1 MKLHELDTLKQQ
13 DKAAQVLEQ
22 RLGQSVSFSNLS
34 LRESRHMLLRV
45 RGLINEHRAS
55 AASHSSERDPAYLKL
70 IMLESGLK
78 GRLKEG
84 YPPVAMPSDE
94 KYTQALSRVY
104 GQSILRNPKFPDL
117 LARLK
122 RATPNERELDII
134 IKTGTLPNHLEEV
147 APIMPGQAPVAG
159 QPAAGTMPAAGTV
172 AAKPGQPAAAPVNLK
187 DPKLVA
193 ATKKAQSGQTLN
205 PQEKE
210 MMAAAGAA
218 AVAMQKESQ
227 QARRRLR
234 ESEIQQAQV
243 VLAAQDMVDQIQ
255 KMLEQISAMQFKDLP
270 ALTDSIK
277 NDMGVDQATAYQSA
291 AAAALTQL
299 LAGVQQ
305 GKTALEGAQGTL
317 TGQAP
322 VVPGEEPGADLNAE
336 PGADIDADID
346 VDAEIAPADEEEPTP
361 LGAPEA
367 LGRERRV
374 AEAKKGKKPDF
385 LDVDKDGNKK
395 EPFKKAVADKKAG
408 VDESMDQP
416 MSKIL
421 AKGYTSSQ
429 EHGDKQPRMSAKE
442 KAAAIAARDAR
453 DAADMKKHFAK
464 SDAKMKAAAKKK

>member
-13 DKAAQVLEQ
+13 GKAERVLET
-22 RLGQSVSFSNLS
+22 RLGQTVSFGNLT

-70 IMLESGLK
+70 LMLESGLK
-78 GRLKEG
+78 GRLKE
-84 YPPVAMPSDE
+84 
-94 KYTQALSRVY
+94 
-104 GQSILRNPKFPDL
+104 
-117 LARLK
+117 
-122 RATPNERELDII
+122 
-134 IKTGTLPNHLEEV
+134 V
-147 APIMPGQAPVAG
+147 APV
-159 QPAAGTMPAAGTV
+159 V
-172 AAKPGQPAAAPVNLK
+172 PGQPAAAPVNLK

-193 ATKKAQSGQTLN
+193 ATKIAQSGQQLN

-210 MMAAAGAA
+210 MMASAGAA
-218 AVAMQKESQ
+218 AVAMQKESIRG
-227 QARRRLR
+227 RRRLG

-277 NDMGVDQATAYQSA
+277 NDMGVEQATAYQSA
-291 AAAALTQL
+291 AAASLTQL
-299 LAGVQQ
+299 LQSVQT
-305 GKTALEGAQGTL
+305 GKTALEGAQATL

-322 VVPGEEPGADLNAE
+322 VVPGEEPAADMGAPDAGADLNA
-336 PGADIDADID
+336 ADLGN
-346 VDAEIAPADEEEPTP
+346 EELPPPEGEEEPTP
-361 LGAPEA
+361 VGAPEA

-395 EPFKKAVADKKAG
+395 EPFKKAVADKKKG
-408 VDESMDQP
+408 VGESMDQP

-429 EHGDKQPRMSAKE
+429 EHGDKPRKMSAKE

-464 SDAKMKAAAKKK
+464 HDAEMKAAAKKK

>member
-1 MKLHELDTLKQQ
+1 MKLHDLDALKQQ
-13 DKAAQVLEQ
+13 DKAAQVLEK
-22 RLGQSVSFSNLS
+22 RLGHAVSFDNLT
-34 LRESRHMLLRV
+34 LRESRHMLMRV

-70 IMLESGLK
+70 LMLESGLK

-84 YPPVAMPSDE
+84 SPTVVLPSDE

-104 GQSILRNPKFPDL
+104 GQQIVNNPKFPDL

-122 RATPNERELDII
+122 RATPNERELDVI

-147 APIMPGQAPVAG
+147 APAMPG
-159 QPAAGTMPAAGTV
+159 QPAAGAVPIDT
-172 AAKPGQPAAAPVNLK
+172 K
-187 DPKLVA
+187 DPKVQA
-193 ATKKAQSGQTLN
+193 AMKKSQAGQTLN
-205 PQEKE
+205 PEEQKLVGAV
-210 MMAAAGAA
+210 AAS
-218 AVAMQKESQ
+218 AMQKESL

-299 LAGVQQ
+299 LQSVQQ

-322 VVPGEEPGADLNAE
+322 VVPGAEPAVDAGAELNAE
-336 PGADIDADID
+336 PAADID
-346 VDAEIAPADEEEPTP
+346 VDVDAEVAPADDEEPTP

-374 AEAKKGKKPDF
+374 AEAAKKGKPDF
-385 LDVDKDGNKK
+385 LDLDKDGNKK
-395 EPFKKAVADKKAG
+395 ESMKKAAADKK
-408 VDESMDQP
+408 
-416 MSKIL
+416 K
-421 AKGYTSSQ
+421 
-429 EHGDKQPRMSAKE
+429 
-442 KAAAIAARDAR
+442 
-453 DAADMKKHFAK
+453 
-464 SDAKMKAAAKKK
+464 

>member
-13 DKAAQVLEQ
+13 DKAERVLET
-22 RLGQSVSFSNLS
+22 RLGQTVSFSNLS

-70 IMLESGLK
+70 LMLESGLK
-78 GRLKEG
+78 GRLKE
-84 YPPVAMPSDE
+84 
-94 KYTQALSRVY
+94 
-104 GQSILRNPKFPDL
+104 
-117 LARLK
+117 
-122 RATPNERELDII
+122 
-134 IKTGTLPNHLEEV
+134 V
-147 APIMPGQAPVAG
+147 APVVPGQPAAA
-159 QPAAGTMPAAGTV
+159 PAAGTMPATGTV
-172 AAKPGQPAAAPVNLK
+172 AAKPGQPVAAPVNLK

-210 MMAAAGAA
+210 MMASAGAA

-243 VLAAQDMVDQIQ
+243 VLAAQDMVDQVQ

-299 LAGVQQ
+299 LQSVQQ

-322 VVPGEEPGADLNAE
+322 AVPGEEPAADMGMPPEGGDELN
-336 PGADIDADID
+336 PDADMGMPPD
-346 VDAEIAPADEEEPTP
+346 EGGDAATDE
-361 LGAPEA
+361 LGNAVS
-367 LGRERRV
+367 LGRDRRGV
-374 AEAKKGKKPDF
+374 AEAKKKGSKPDF

-395 EPFKKAVADKKAG
+395 EPFKKAVDDKKAG
-408 VDESMDQP
+408 P
-416 MSKIL
+416 K
-421 AKGYTSSQ
+421 KGVN
-429 EHGDKQPRMSAKE
+429 P
-442 KAAAIAARDAR
+442 
-453 DAADMKKHFAK
+453 F
-464 SDAKMKAAAKKK
+464 AKKK

>member
-22 RLGQSVSFSNLS
+22 RLGQTVSFSNLS

-45 RGLINEHRAS
+45 RGLINEHRSS

-70 IMLESGLK
+70 LMLESGLK
-78 GRLKEG
+78 GRLHE
-84 YPPVAMPSDE
+84 A
-94 KYTQALSRVY
+94 A
-104 GQSILRNPKFPDL
+104 
-117 LARLK
+117 
-122 RATPNERELDII
+122 
-134 IKTGTLPNHLEEV
+134 V
-147 APIMPGQAPVAG
+147 APAAPG
-159 QPAAGTMPAAGTV
+159 
-172 AAKPGQPAAAPVNLK
+172 AAPVIPVDPK
-187 DPKLVA
+187 DPKVQA
-193 ATKKAQSGQTLN
+193 AMKKSESGQTLN
-205 PQEKE
+205 PEEQKLVGAI
-210 MMAAAGAA
+210 AAS
-218 AVAMQKESQ
+218 AMQKESQ

-291 AAAALTQL
+291 TAAALTQL

-322 VVPGEEPGADLNAE
+322 VVPGAESAADMGADLNAE
-336 PGADIDADID
+336 PAVDAEVD
-346 VDAEIAPADEEEPTP
+346 VDAEIALPADEEEPTP

-367 LGRERRV
+367 LGRDRRDV
-374 AEAKKGKKPDF
+374 AEAKKKGSKPDF
-385 LDVDKDGNKK
+385 LDLDKDGNKK
-395 EPFKKAVADKKAG
+395 ETMKSAAAKKKG
-408 VDESMDQP
+408 VEESMDQP

-442 KAAAIAARDAR
+442 KAEAKAARDAR
-453 DAADMKKHFAK
+453 DAAAMRKHFAK
-464 SDAKMKAAAKKK
+464 PDAEMKAAAQKK

>member
-1 MKLHELDTLKQQ
+1 MKLHELDALKQQ

-22 RLGQSVSFSNLS
+22 RLGQTVSFNNLT
-34 LRESRHMLLRV
+34 LRESRHMLMRV

-55 AASHSSERDPAYLKL
+55 VASHSSERDPAYLKL
-70 IMLESGLK
+70 LMLESGLK

-84 YPPVAMPSDE
+84 SPPMVLPSDE
-94 KYTQALSRVY
+94 KYTQALARVY
-104 GQSILRNPKFPDL
+104 GQAILKNPKFPDL

-122 RATPNERELDII
+122 RATPNERDLDVV

-147 APIMPGQAPVAG
+147 APAMLG
-159 QPAAGTMPAAGTV
+159 QPAAGAVPIDT
-172 AAKPGQPAAAPVNLK
+172 K
-187 DPKLVA
+187 DPKVQA
-193 ATKKAQSGQTLN
+193 AMKKSQAGQTLN
-205 PQEKE
+205 PEEQKLVGAV
-210 MMAAAGAA
+210 AAS
-218 AVAMQKESQ
+218 AMQKESL

-243 VLAAQDMVDQIQ
+243 VLAAQDMVDQVQ

-299 LAGVQQ
+299 LQSVQT

-322 VVPGEEPGADLNAE
+322 VVPGEEPAADMGADLNAE
-336 PGADIDADID
+336 PAPEMGAELG
-346 VDAEIAPADEEEPTP
+346 VDAEVAPAGDEEPTP

-374 AEAKKGKKPDF
+374 AEAAKKGKPDYID
-385 LDVDKDGNKK
+385 LDKDGNKK
-395 EPFKKAVADKKAG
+395 ETMKKAAADKKKN
-408 VDESMDQP
+408 P
-416 MSKIL
+416 
-421 AKGYTSSQ
+421 
-429 EHGDKQPRMSAKE
+429 
-442 KAAAIAARDAR
+442 
-453 DAADMKKHFAK
+453 FAK
-464 SDAKMKAAAKKK
+464 AK

>member
-1 MKLHELDTLKQQ
+1 MKLHELDALKQQ

-22 RLGQSVSFSNLS
+22 RLGQTVSFANLS

-84 YPPVAMPSDE
+84 SPPVVMPSDE
-94 KYTQALSRVY
+94 KYTQALARVY
-104 GQSILRNPKFPDL
+104 GQPILRNPKFPDL
-117 LARLK
+117 MARLK
-122 RATPNERELDII
+122 RATPNERDLDII

-147 APIMPGQAPVAG
+147 APVMPG
-159 QPAAGTMPAAGTV
+159 QPAAGAV
-172 AAKPGQPAAAPVNLK
+172 PVDTK
-187 DPKLVA
+187 DPKVQSA
-193 ATKKAQSGQTLN
+193 MKKSQSGQTLN
-205 PQEKE
+205 PEEQKLVGAV
-210 MMAAAGAA
+210 AAS
-218 AVAMQKESQ
+218 AMQKESQ

-243 VLAAQDMVDQIQ
+243 VLAAQDMVDQVQ

-299 LAGVQQ
+299 LQSVQT

-322 VVPGEEPGADLNAE
+322 VVPGEEPADMGADLNAE
-336 PGADIDADID
+336 PADMGAELD
-346 VDAEIAPADEEEPTP
+346 VDAEVAPAGDEEEPTP

-374 AEAKKGKKPDF
+374 AEAAKKGKPDF
-385 LDVDKDGNKK
+385 LDLDKDGNKK
-395 EPFKKAVADKKAG
+395 ESMKKAAADKKKN
-408 VDESMDQP
+408 P
-416 MSKIL
+416 
-421 AKGYTSSQ
+421 
-429 EHGDKQPRMSAKE
+429 
-442 KAAAIAARDAR
+442 
-453 DAADMKKHFAK
+453 FAK
-464 SDAKMKAAAKKK
+464 AK